1 MVASAHFPPPPPLRI
16 LLLSATPWHM
26 LERLPLLFH
35 EAGFDIAA
43 ISVQGTGLD
52 LVPWKMQRYWPTD
65 KPADTQL
72 DTAIEAFKP
81 HLLILQDELSIRLVS
96 MILKSNPGNF
106 TTRHDALL
114 ERSFGCLASFHRRGK
129 RDALNELADCIRI
142 PDTIAPCS
150 TENLLEFGNAAK
162 WNCVLKTEGSTSG
175 AGVSRC
181 ETESAFRENLQRLTR
196 NKAPFVIQRFVHG
209 RNTMRNVAALRG
221 KVLCGL
227 SLEAIEI
234 NRPYGYATVVKT
246 MPHAGM
252 DDATAQV
259 AATWGISGFFSC
271 DFVIDADNVAWLVE
285 VNARPTTVMHLG
297 RCMGVDF
304 AQAAADIAN
313 GVIRVQ
319 AERTLIGGP
328 VALFPK
334 EWQRSPDSPWLT
346 TAENDIP
353 WNYPGLIS
361 LYETV
366 LHDQQ
371 QNNVVQ

>member
-1 MVASAHFPPPPPLRI
+1 
-16 LLLSATPWHM
+16 M

-43 ISVQGTGLD
+43 ISVKGTGLD
-52 LVPWKMQRYWPTD
+52 LVPWKMQKYWQTD

-81 HLLILQDELSIRLVS
+81 HLLVLLDELSIRLVS

-106 TTRHDALL
+106 TARHDALL
-114 ERSFGCLASFHRRGK
+114 VRSFGCLASFHRRGR
-129 RDALNELADCIRI
+129 RDALSELTDRIRI

-150 TENLLEFGNAAK
+150 TEKLLEFGNAAG
-162 WNCVLKTEGSTSG
+162 WNCVFKTEGSTSG

-181 ETESAFRENLQRLTR
+181 ETESAFRENLKRLTG
-196 NKAPFVIQRFVHG
+196 NKAPFVVQRFVHG

-227 SLEAIEI
+227 SLEAIEV

-252 DDATAQV
+252 DEATAQV

-297 RCMGVDF
+297 HCVGVDF

-313 GVIRVQ
+313 GFNGIQ
-319 AERTLIGGP
+319 AERNQMDRP

-334 EWQRSPDSPWLT
+334 EWQRSPNSPWLT
-346 TAENDIP
+346 AAKNDIP
-353 WNYPGLIS
+353 WKYPSLIS
-361 LYETV
+361 LYKTV
-366 LHDQQ
+366 L
-371 QNNVVQ
+371 N